1 MRMGYKRWVSELEE
15 ITTDGLWRKNG
26 WIAKVIKN
34 EDDDGWAVEMTRI
47 GDSEPVLVC
56 PWTMGRDKKNPKP
69 LNDRDFATLTKT
81 AKEVLLRSEQ
91 HAYAQAHQSR
101 MVITDAG
108 RRLLVKLDLVPDEDD
123 PHSILSCVDETS
135 EEVLASKR
143 VQPTFKLN
151 AKSAEDYA
159 AKSSAAAE

>member
-1 MRMGYKRWVSELEE
+1 MSEMTSVAED
-15 ITTDGLWRKNG
+15 ITEDRVWRKNG
-26 WIAKVIKN
+26 WIAKVVKS
-34 EDDDGWAVEMTRI
+34 EDDDGWAMEMTRI

-101 MVITDAG
+101 TIIDGG
-108 RRLLVKLDLVPDEDD
+108 RRLLVKLDLVAD
-123 PHSILSCVDETS
+123 
-135 EEVLASKR
+135 
-143 VQPTFKLN
+143 
-151 AKSAEDYA
+151 
-159 AKSSAAAE
+159 

>member
-1 MRMGYKRWVSELEE
+1 MSDATNDAEDITEE
-15 ITTDGLWRKNG
+15 RLWRKNG
-26 WIAKVIKN
+26 WIGKVVKN

-47 GDSEPVLVC
+47 GDAEPVLVC

-101 MVITDAG
+101 TVFEDG
-108 RRLLVKLDLVPDEDD
+108 KRFLVKLDLVPDEDD
-123 PHSILSCVDETS
+123 PHSLLTCVDEATDS
-135 EEVLASKR
+135 VLATRR
-143 VQPTFKLN
+143 VPPTFKLTAASADEFAKN
-151 AKSAEDYA
+151 AARQDQDISR
-159 AKSSAAAE
+159 